1 VSPPRRSTRKHRLVI
16 GPAVTEVTKFK
27 VKEPARVD
35 IPRGG
40 VHQVYKQCLGH
51 QCERGGRVPGAG
63 PLGMLRGKGTILRP
77 VHAVSSGEIPLTGG
91 FLWVI
96 EECAC
101 NLARSK
107 LSSSA
112 TWDSTA
118 STPPQE
124 GWPLGGSRRP
134 IVLYPRSPV
143 AVSISCRHRVGR
155 LTLNFRN
162 NGCALRG
169 TFFSCKQCSRSGN
182 YIFCTCLRIIVVLT
196 GQDGQA

>member
-1 VSPPRRSTRKHRLVI
+1 MSPPRRSTRKHRLVI

-101 NLARSK
+101 DLARSK

-118 STPPQE
+118 STPTRLAS
-124 GWPLGGSRRP
+124 GGFTSADRPLPKEPGRSQHFMSTSCGSSYFE
-134 IVLYPRSPV
+134 LS
-143 AVSISCRHRVGR
+143 
-155 LTLNFRN
+155 
-162 NGCALRG
+162 
-169 TFFSCKQCSRSGN
+169 
-182 YIFCTCLRIIVVLT
+182 
-196 GQDGQA
+196 